1 MRVVKSKTATAGS
14 SVPVTAVGARLSTLS
29 LALTAA
35 WALMAADPAHADAPI
50 SGSVSGDYN
59 WNSGDLTVES
69 SGHLSGG
76 SSGVYTAGSSLGT
89 LSNNGYI
96 SGAFAA
102 IENDQT
108 LTAINNA
115 SGASLRGGDYGLYN
129 GSGSRVGSI
138 VNLGTIQAAANGFNG
153 ISNQG
158 TITNLSNGGSGA
170 IAGGDM
176 NSGIQN
182 SRGQISV
189 LNNSGTIRG
198 GDSNLGSYSHGIDNS
213 NRSTIGTL
221 NNNSGATIYGAYSGI
236 YNYSG
241 SGTSLITELNNSG
254 LITGTVAGV
263 YNDDRGRIATLNNLS
278 GGTIN
283 GGLINRAT
291 INVLNNAGTIID
303 TSTAVTSIN
312 GGFASDGITA
322 LHAVAGTIGSLNNS
336 GLISGINAIMIES
349 SATISTLS
357 NSGTISGNILN
368 NSTRAQTILG
378 GTGSVFGTLTGQ
390 NGSIGLIAN
399 TRSNWIFGGGNQLL
413 NSNIDVGSNSVINSA
428 GVLQLNKQ
436 ISVSG
441 NYQQSTTATLNIGVG
456 SGAVAHGDS
465 SDSGYGRLIVSGS
478 AVIDAGS
485 SVALKKNG
493 SYRFANGQRYLVI
506 QAASAGSNYNETT
519 LRYLADGYRGD
530 ITGSTILD
538 GSNLGLLLTLDG
550 EIVNPATEVNA
561 RNTLD
566 GLYKYTGTDAALM
579 NLFNAAAALATP
591 ADANRAGSQLSPSSS
606 TFGIVGVTD
615 AIGKH
620 VNGMVFNRLDG
631 NVTNAASTG
640 SGLSGGESMSDKA
653 AWGQLF
659 GGRASA
665 DERDGISGYHAS
677 YNGLLLGA
685 DAALNERWRVGGL
698 FNYASTSVS
707 NDGNNA
713 GSYARVNTYGL
724 TAYAG
729 YQGEPWYLNMSA
741 SAMRSNIDAH
751 RVLDFTGFS
760 STANSSYKGMQ
771 YTAAA
776 RIAYPINVHDMIVT
790 PLAGLTYSSLRLDA
804 YKETGG
810 NGAALNVAASDTHS
824 IKSDLGFKLERGYQT
839 SYGVFKPMLQL
850 LWRHEYSDTRLQSVA
865 NFAAD
870 ISGATTFV
878 TQGPSPVKDTGVLSL
893 GATLLRSD
901 KLSLSAAY
909 TLEKG
914 GGYTSQTG
922 SLLARWRF

>member
-1 MRVVKSKTATAGS
+1 MRQIQVKAYIARK
-14 SVPVTAVGARLSTLS
+14 PVTGVVTSARLSTLS
-29 LALTAA
+29 LAVSAA
-35 WALMAADPAHADAPI
+35 LSLMAASPAQADAPI
-50 SGSVSGDYN
+50 TGVVVIPWPSAYN
-59 WNSGDLTVES
+59 WNSGDLTIES
-69 SGHLSGG
+69 SGRLSGG
-76 SSGVYTAGSSLGT
+76 SSGVYTDGSSLGT
-89 LSNNGYI
+89 LSNSGYI
-96 SGAFAA
+96 GGTFAG
-102 IENDQT
+102 IYNDKT

-115 SGASLRGGDYGLYN
+115 SGATISGGSYGIFTERG
-129 GSGSRVGSI
+129 STVGSL
-138 VNLGTIQAAANGFNG
+138 VNNGTIQAASNGFGG
-153 ISNQG
+153 INNEG
-158 TITNLSNGGSGA
+158 TITNFNNSSSGMITGGNSNAG
-170 IAGGDM
+170 IKNAGGRIGVLT
-176 NSGIQN
+176 NSGM
-182 SRGQISV
+182 
-189 LNNSGTIRG
+189 IRG
-198 GDSNLGSYSHGIDNS
+198 GDSPNGNYSNGIDNS
-213 NRSTIGTL
+213 SKSTIDTL
-221 NNNSGATIYGAYSGI
+221 NNNSGATIYGAYSGV
-236 YNYSG
+236 YNYSA
-241 SGTSLITELNNSG
+241 SGTSLITELNNRG
-254 LITGTVAGV
+254 LITGTVAGI
-263 YNDDRGRIATLNNLS
+263 YNDDGGKITTLNNLS
-278 GGTIN
+278 GGIIN
-283 GGLINRAT
+283 GGIINGDARSTAT
-291 INVLNNAGTIID
+291 ISVLNNAGL
-303 TSTAVTSIN
+303 VT
-312 GGFASDGITA
+312 DDITA
-322 LHAVAGTIGSLNNS
+322 IHVVRGTIGSLNNN
-336 GLISGINAIMIES
+336 GVITAANAIVIEVNG
-349 SATISTLS
+349 TMTTLT
-357 NSGTISGNILN
+357 NAGTISGNVIN
-368 NSTRAQTILG
+368 NSNKVQTILG
-378 GTGSVFGTLTGQ
+378 GSGSVFGTLTGQ
-390 NGSIGLIAN
+390 NGSIGLITN
-399 TRSNWIFGGGNQLL
+399 TRSNWVFGGGNQLL
-413 NSNIDVGSNSVINSA
+413 NSNINVGSNSVINSA
-428 GVLQLNKQ
+428 GVLQLNNQ
-436 ISVSG
+436 ISVTG
-441 NYQQSTTATLNIGVG
+441 KYQQSATATLNIGVG
-456 SGAVAHGDS
+456 SGAIANGDS

-550 EIVNPATEVNA
+550 EIVNPASEVNA
-561 RNTLD
+561 RDTLD

-606 TFGIVGVTD
+606 TFGIAGATD

-631 NVTNAASTG
+631 NTPGGAPAG
-640 SGLSGGESMSDKA
+640 SGLSGGDGLSDRA

-665 DERDGISGYHAS
+665 DERDGVSGYHAS
-677 YNGLLLGA
+677 YNGLLLGT
-685 DAALNERWRVGGL
+685 DAALNERWRAGGL

-729 YQGEPWYLNMSA
+729 YQGEPWYVNMSA

-751 RVLDFTGFS
+751 RVLNFTGFS
-760 STANSSYKGMQ
+760 GTANSSYSGMQ

-776 RIAYPINVHDMIVT
+776 RVGYPINVHEMIVT

-804 YKETGG
+804 YRETGG
-810 NGAALNVAASDTHS
+810 NGAALHVAASDTHS

-839 SYGVFKPMLQL
+839 SYGVLKPMLQL

-870 ISGATTFV
+870 ISGATSFV
-878 TQGPSPVKDTGVLSL
+878 TQGPTPVKDTGVLSL

-914 GGYTSQTG
+914 SGYTSQTG

>member
-1 MRVVKSKTATAGS
+1 MRRSKSEAVAAF
-14 SVPVTAVGARLSTLS
+14 SVRRSTLS
-29 LALTAA
+29 LAVSAA
-35 WALMAADPAHADAPI
+35 VSVMVVAPAQADAPI
-50 SGSVSGDYN
+50 SGTVTGVHN
-59 WNSGDLTVES
+59 WNSGDLTIES

-76 SSGVYTAGSSLGT
+76 SEGVYTNASSLGT
-89 LSNNGYI
+89 LSNSGYI
-96 SGAFAA
+96 RGSFAG
-102 IENDQT
+102 IYVDKSF
-108 LTAINNA
+108 TALVNA
-115 SGASLRGGDYGLYN
+115 SGASINGGDYGVFIDR
-129 GSGSRVGSI
+129 GSTVGSI
-138 VNLGTIQAAANGFNG
+138 VNNGTIQVVWNSYNG

-158 TITNLSNGGSGA
+158 TITNLSNSSSGVITGGEMTA
-170 IAGGDM
+170 A
-176 NSGIQN
+176 IQN

-189 LNNSGTIRG
+189 LSNSGAIRG
-198 GDSNLGSYSHGIDNS
+198 GDSAMGSYSYGIDNS

-221 NNNSGATIYGAYSGI
+221 NNNSGATIYGAYSGV

-241 SGTSLITELNNSG
+241 SGAALITELNNSG
-254 LITGTVAGV
+254 LISGTAGGV

-278 GGTIN
+278 GGIIS
-283 GGLINRAT
+283 GGLINNAT
-291 INVLNNAGTIID
+291 INVLNNAGTIVD
-303 TSTAVTSIN
+303 TSTVVTSLN
-312 GGFASDGITA
+312 GGYATDGITA
-322 LHAVAGTIGSLNNS
+322 VHAVRGTIGSLNNS
-336 GLISGINAIMIES
+336 GLITAINAIVIES
-349 SATISTLS
+349 SATITSLT
-357 NSGTISGNILN
+357 NSGTISGNVIN
-368 NSTRAQTILG
+368 NSNRVQTILG
-378 GTGSVFGTLTGQ
+378 GSGSVFGTLTGQ
-390 NGSIGLIAN
+390 NGSMGQITN
-399 TRSNWIFGGGNQLL
+399 TRSNWVFGGGNQLL
-413 NSNIDVGSNSVINSA
+413 NNNIDVGSNSVVNSA
-428 GVLQLNKQ
+428 GVLQLNNH
-436 ISVSG
+436 INVTG
-441 NYQQSTTATLNIGVG
+441 NYQQSAAATLNIGVANSAIAG
-456 SGAVAHGDS
+456 GNST
-465 SDSGYGRLIVSGS
+465 DSGYGRLLVSGS

-485 SVALKKNG
+485 SVALKKND

-506 QAASAGSNYNETT
+506 QAASAGSNYNEAT

-530 ITGSTILD
+530 ITGSTVLD
-538 GSNLGLLLTLDG
+538 GSSLGLLLTLDG
-550 EIVNPATEVNA
+550 EIVNPASEANA
-561 RNTLD
+561 RDTLD

-591 ADANRAGSQLSPSSS
+591 ADANRAGSQLSASSS
-606 TFGIVGVTD
+606 TAGIAGATD

-620 VNGMVFNRLDG
+620 LNGMVFNRLDG
-631 NVTNAASTG
+631 NTPGGAPAG
-640 SGLSGGESMSDKA
+640 SGLSGGDGLSDKA
-653 AWGQLF
+653 VWGQLF

-665 DERDGISGYHAS
+665 DERDGVSGYRAS

-685 DAALNERWRVGGL
+685 DAALNERWRAGGL

-713 GSYARVNTYGL
+713 GSYARVDTYGL

-729 YQGEPWYLNMSA
+729 YQGEPWYVNMSA

-751 RVLDFTGFS
+751 RVLDFAGFS
-760 STANSSYKGMQ
+760 GTANSSYKGMQ

-776 RIAYPINVHDMIVT
+776 RIGYPINVNDMIVT

-839 SYGVFKPMLQL
+839 AYGVLKPMLQL

-878 TQGPSPVKDTGVLSL
+878 TQGPTPVKDTGVLSL

-901 KLSLSAAY
+901 KLTLSAAY

>member
-1 MRVVKSKTATAGS
+1 MRLVKSETVTTVS
-14 SVPVTAVGARLSTLS
+14 SRRSALS
-29 LALTAA
+29 LALSAA
-35 WALMAADPAHADAPI
+35 WALMAATSAHADAPI
-50 SGSVSGDYN
+50 SGAVSGDYN
-59 WNSGDLTVES
+59 WNNGDLTVEG

-76 SSGVYTAGSSLGT
+76 SSGVYTDGSTLGT
-89 LSNNGYI
+89 LSNSGYI

-102 IENDQT
+102 IENDKT
-108 LTAINNA
+108 LSAINNA
-115 SGASLRGGDYGLYN
+115 SGASIRGGDYGLYN
-129 GSGSRVGSI
+129 GSGSRIGSI
-138 VNLGTIQAAANGFNG
+138 VNLGAIQAATNGFNG

-158 TITNLSNGGSGA
+158 TITNLSNGSSA
-170 IAGGDM
+170 VIAGGEM
-176 NSGIQN
+176 NAGIQN

-189 LNNSGTIRG
+189 LDNSGTIRG
-198 GDSNLGSYSHGIDNS
+198 GDSSLGSYSHGIDNS

-221 NNNSGATIYGAYSGI
+221 NNNNGATIYGAYSGV

-254 LITGTVAGV
+254 FITGTVAGI

-283 GGLINRAT
+283 GGLINSAT

-303 TSTAVTSIN
+303 TSTVVTSIN

-322 LHAVAGTIGSLNNS
+322 LHAVAGTIGNLNNS

-349 SATISTLS
+349 SATISTLT

-378 GTGSVFGTLTGQ
+378 GTGTVFGTLTGQ

-428 GVLQLNKQ
+428 GALQLNNQ
-436 ISVSG
+436 ISVTG
-441 NYQQSTTATLNIGVG
+441 NYQQSAAATLNIGVA
-456 SGAVAHGDS
+456 SGAIADGGS

-493 SYRFANGQRYLVI
+493 SYRFANGQRYLVM
-506 QAASAGSNYNETT
+506 QAASAGSNYNEAK

-550 EIVNPATEVNA
+550 EIVNPASEANA
-561 RNTLD
+561 RSTLD

-591 ADANRAGSQLSPSSS
+591 VDANRAGSQLSTASS
-606 TFGIVGVTD
+606 TFGIAGASD

-631 NVTNAASTG
+631 NTPGGASAA
-640 SGLSGGESMSDKA
+640 SGLSGGDALSDRA
-653 AWGQLF
+653 VWGQLF

-665 DERDGISGYHAS
+665 DERDGVSGYHAS

-685 DAALNERWRVGGL
+685 DAALNGRWRAGGL

-729 YQGEPWYLNMSA
+729 YQGAPWYLNMSA
-741 SAMRSNIDAH
+741 SVMRSNIDAH

-760 STANSSYKGMQ
+760 SAANSSYNGMQ

-776 RIAYPINVHDMIVT
+776 RIGYPINVNEMIVT
-790 PLAGLTYSSLRLDA
+790 PLAGMTYSSLRLDG
-804 YKETGG
+804 YQETGG

-839 SYGVFKPMLQL
+839 AYGVFKPTLQL

-870 ISGATTFV
+870 ISGTTSFV
-878 TQGPSPVKDTGVLSL
+878 TLGPTPLKDTGVLSL
-893 GATLLRSD
+893 AATLLRSD
-901 KLSLSAAY
+901 QLTLSAAY

-914 GGYTSQTG
+914 GGYTAQTG